1 MPVLEQKNSLRK
13 EDRFPFLKTIAYS
26 CDQGGPVDLFK
37 GVTINI
43 SRSGMCMYLYESP
56 CIAQGSHIH
65 IKSELPVS
73 AQRGTIRWI
82 DKVEDGFYKAG
93 LMFV

>member
-1 MPVLEQKNSLRK
+1 MLGYWNAQRS

-26 CDQGGPVDLFK
+26 CEQDGAEDLFK

-43 SRSGMCMYLYESP
+43 SKSGMCLYLYECP
-56 CIAQGSHIH
+56 CVDPGRHIH
-65 IKSELPVS
+65 IKSDLPVS
-73 AQRGTIRWI
+73 AQRGTIRWVN
-82 DKVEDGFYKAG
+82 KVEDGFYKAG